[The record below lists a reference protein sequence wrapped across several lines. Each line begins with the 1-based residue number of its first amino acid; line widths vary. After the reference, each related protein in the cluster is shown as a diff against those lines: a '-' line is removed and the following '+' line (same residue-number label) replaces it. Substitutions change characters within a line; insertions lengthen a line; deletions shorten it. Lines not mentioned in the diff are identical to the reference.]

1 MTAPVSVSTVEP
13 MSDSPVATNSPG
25 GTHSEALGAS
35 QTWSVPQSSKAPLMH
50 LINRPSAAQAPQYR
64 AAPAPEAC
72 FTHRHLRE
80 DTQRQKLVIAKLA
93 AAYAL
98 DGRGPLETIVSVLRL
113 AVERYMAGGAEEL
126 APELC
131 SLVVACAR
139 PPVRQPM
146 VDEAANRRARGELLS
161 TLSRVASSAPAK
173 LRAAAVATLT
183 SLLHPVGWPG
193 AIDRGPESLLPS
205 QSMAVA
211 LAESTS
217 APADAVSGLR
227 DASGEAQLR
236 GACAVLLSMA
246 RCSARV
252 RRRLVEADVASAI
265 VHQLYVVTE
274 AEATMARGGGA
285 GASPSTPATGRGAS
299 SALDDVDG
307 EDSLQGSSKRL
318 SLDTIIGDDDYR
330 QMRRSARLSAVE
342 DAKLAAARFHS
353 LGASGFVKFVDG
365 GAAIDQH
372 VYDEDVDED
381 EDGDELDPPPVE
393 PPEPAAPRQRRA
405 ASAAAAQ
412 VGNSRVGAANVGM
425 GHVARRPP
433 PMWPVGAASTMGTLS
448 MQLLDLMGSLC
459 TETHHGS
466 GSDDVSTHS
475 ARCATAVE
483 ATAAL
488 VAAGAIRPTAAA
500 LELSLAGLRTHSER
514 RRRLD
519 ALTIL
524 QQLASVEPDGP
535 AQLRETRCLELLAHA
550 VGGARGASTR
560 GLHGCTRER
569 EDAEMLDSALSLLRR
584 GIEADGQF
592 AETMWTHEP
601 CVGALVRA
609 IDTLGVPPTPPAAA
623 LRPGGTRAVLAVSA
637 EHVVHGLNGIVAGG
651 ASGASRSS
659 SSSSGGGGSGTGGSS
674 AMLIGWPSLVNEL
687 LTTRALEVVGEMV
700 HRAPDT
706 SIPPL
711 TASRAATIASRA
723 AKGDPVALAEAAAEA
738 TRAAR
743 MRVAT
748 SLLAAVGDAARRITS
763 AGQGFHGMPSHSHS
777 QGTHGMPPP
786 PLLERLLQVLTALIT
801 VAPTVVRAYAERLSL
816 TRLLTSYAV
825 QIFAS
830 PACRGGAAPS
840 RERLATGAV
849 AAASG
854 CFDVLSAM
862 ATTDSA
868 CAMAMCDAGV
878 FTAVLEG
885 MRLPFVRGAAPHDAR
900 LLIRAVDLLAALSAD
915 AGVSTWPKVV
925 ASVRR
930 CGGVGTVL
938 ESIGLAT
945 ASLLAPLLTL
955 LADWLR
961 SPQLRDE
968 FRRWRA
974 PAGLLLPAPP
984 VSAGAC
990 AGSGAE
996 DGADAVRMVLLAW
1009 QSAETHPQNS
1019 HLVRAPRFQGRPDA
1033 KGLIDPLPPPES
1045 LPAWRAKMGAA
1056 DRTSGVALATASLLS
1071 RTAPLH
1077 ARIGA
1082 LVQQLRFGGS
1092 TDGMGL
1098 PALPPSEAA
1107 LLVAAESYADVAT
1120 SRAWKQC
1127 AVELAEEGIVPLPAD
1142 ASRQAATIRA
1152 GGARID
1158 GVWSAQHELRTA
1170 DSADKANRE
1179 TITYQ
1184 LLVHAKDANPMNV
1197 MRQRPTGA
1205 KLSLDQRRRGQV
1217 AMRKMLQ
1224 NTTIPYV
1231 ADKSA
1236 LREQRQT
1243 QAKLLVPSKLV
1254 ERAENWLIDGSV
1266 GSQHAAAA
1274 KLQAAQRGKK
1284 AREQTQK
1291 KKSEKKPANSPSKA
1305 PRAQSASYQRD
1316 QTVPNPRPTSATTQR
1331 VG

>member
-1 MTAPVSVSTVEP
+1 
-13 MSDSPVATNSPG
+13 MS
-25 GTHSEALGAS
+25 GA
-35 QTWSVPQSSKAPLMH
+35 
-50 LINRPSAAQAPQYR
+50 
-64 AAPAPEAC
+64 APEAC

-80 DTQRQKLVIAKLA
+80 DTQRQKLVLAKLA

-98 DGRGPLETIVSVLRL
+98 DGRGPLETIVSVMRL
-113 AVERYMAGGAEEL
+113 AAERYMAGGAEEL

-139 PPVRQPM
+139 PPMRQPM

-193 AIDRGPESLLPS
+193 AIDRGPDSLLPS

-274 AEATMARGGGA
+274 AEATMAKGGGA
-285 GASPSTPATGRGAS
+285 GASPSTPVAGAS
-299 SALDDVDG
+299 TQLDVDG
-307 EDSLQGSSKRL
+307 EDSWQGPSKRH

-353 LGASGFVKFVDG
+353 LGVNSTCEFDDG
-365 GAAIDQH
+365 GAAIEQH

-405 ASAAAAQ
+405 DSATAVAAAAAL
-412 VGNSRVGAANVGM
+412 VGNSCLGAAGARMARVAP
-425 GHVARRPP
+425 VARRPP
-433 PMWPVGAASTMGTLS
+433 PVWPVGAASTMGALS

-466 GSDDVSTHS
+466 GSDDVSTDS

-592 AETMWTHEP
+592 AEMMWTHEP

-609 IDTLGVPPTPPAAA
+609 IDTLGLPPTPPSAA

-637 EHVVHGLNGIVAGG
+637 ERVVHGLNGIVAGG
-651 ASGASRSS
+651 ASGARSS
-659 SSSSGGGGSGTGGSS
+659 SSSTSTSSSGTGGSS
-674 AMLIGWPSLVNEL
+674 TMLIGWPPQVNEL
-687 LTTRALEVVGEMV
+687 LTTRALEVVGEMA
-700 HRAPDT
+700 HRASDT
-706 SIPPL
+706 SAPPL
-711 TASRAATIASRA
+711 TASRTATIASRA

-748 SLLAAVGDAARRITS
+748 SLLAAVGDAARRITA
-763 AGQGFHGMPSHSHS
+763 AGQGIHEMPSHSQSHS
-777 QGTHGMPPP
+777 QSHSHVTHGMP
-786 PLLERLLQVLTALIT
+786 PLLERLLHVLTALIT
-801 VAPTVVRAYAERLSL
+801 VAPTVLRAYAERLSL
-816 TRLLTSYAV
+816 SRLLMSYAV
-825 QIFAS
+825 QIFSS

-840 RERLATGAV
+840 HKRLATGAV
-849 AAASG
+849 ASASG

-862 ATTDSA
+862 ATSDSA
-868 CAMAMCDAGV
+868 CAMTLCDAGV
-878 FTAVLEG
+878 ITLVLEG
-885 MRLPFVRGAAPHDAR
+885 MRLPFVRGAATHDAR
-900 LLIRAVDLLAALSAD
+900 LLIRAVDLLAVLSAD
-915 AGVSTWPKVV
+915 AGAPTWPKVI

-938 ESIGLAT
+938 ETIGLST

-974 PAGLLLPAPP
+974 PAGLLLPAPS
-984 VSAGAC
+984 VSTVAGAG
-990 AGSGAE
+990 AGAE
-996 DGADAVRMVLLAW
+996 DGSDAVRMVLLAW

-1019 HLVRAPRFQGRPDA
+1019 HLVRAPGFKGRPDA

-1045 LPAWRAKMGAA
+1045 LPSWRTKMGAA
-1056 DRTSGVALATASLLS
+1056 DRTSGVALATASKLS

-1077 ARIGA
+1077 ARIGS

-1092 TDGMGL
+1092 TDGVGL

-1231 ADKSA
+1231 PDKSA

-1291 KKSEKKPANSPSKA
+1291 KKSEKSEKKPANSPSKA
-1305 PRAQSASYQRD
+1305 QRAQSASYQRV